1 MFESMLLIFTAC
13 AVLGAIAAI
22 GRQPLIMVYIVL
34 GCALGPYGLQWV
46 TDDKTLSD
54 LGHIGI
60 IFLLFIVGLELPPQK
75 IRNVLRQ
82 SIVTVLVSTATF
94 FLVGLGI
101 GKLFGFS
108 TLEAVIAGIAV
119 VFSSTVVGIKFLPKT
134 VLHHRHIGEIV
145 IGLLLLQDLL
155 AIIAL
160 LYMKGYEGDFEWQ
173 AWAMAG
179 VGIPALIA
187 GSYVIARWVFWPLMR
202 MFDVITEFT
211 FVLFVGWC
219 MAISWIAH
227 LLGVPVEVGAFIAG
241 VMLANSQASQ
251 GIALLLEPLRDFFLV
266 LFFFYIGA
274 SVDPKLLTTVLWQ
287 VLLFGGVL
295 VAIKPVVFR
304 YLIGW
309 QGESKETGWEIGFR
323 MGQCSE
329 FSLLVLFY
337 AASQMQSSNMLIVLG
352 ATVVTI
358 LVSSYI
364 VVFNYKSPL
373 AISDKLRVD

>member
-13 AVLGAIAAI
+13 AVLGAIATI

-94 FLVGLGI
+94 FLVGMGI

-155 AIIAL
+155 AIIAPSLHEGLRGRLRMASVGYGRSGNSSADCRSLRHCTLGLLAADANVRRDHGIHIRAVCWLVHGDFMDRSPARGSRRSRRIHCGSHARQFSGFTRHRTASGAIARLLSGPLLL
-160 LYMKGYEGDFEWQ
+160 LYRSKRRPETTDDGALASPAVWWNSGCHQAGGLSLSHWLAGGVQGD
-173 AWAMAG
+173 
-179 VGIPALIA
+179 
-187 GSYVIARWVFWPLMR
+187 R
-202 MFDVITEFT
+202 
-211 FVLFVGWC
+211 
-219 MAISWIAH
+219 
-227 LLGVPVEVGAFIAG
+227 LGDRLQNGTVQRV
-241 VMLANSQASQ
+241 
-251 GIALLLEPLRDFFLV
+251 FLV
-266 LFFFYIGA
+266 GVVLRSFADAKLEHADRAWGYG
-274 SVDPKLLTTVLWQ
+274 SHDP
-287 VLLFGGVL
+287 G
-295 VAIKPVVFR
+295 
-304 YLIGW
+304 
-309 QGESKETGWEIGFR
+309 
-323 MGQCSE
+323 
-329 FSLLVLFY
+329 LVLHSCIQLQES
-337 AASQMQSSNMLIVLG
+337 ARNLG
-352 ATVVTI
+352 QAT
-358 LVSSYI
+358 S
-364 VVFNYKSPL
+364 
-373 AISDKLRVD
+373 